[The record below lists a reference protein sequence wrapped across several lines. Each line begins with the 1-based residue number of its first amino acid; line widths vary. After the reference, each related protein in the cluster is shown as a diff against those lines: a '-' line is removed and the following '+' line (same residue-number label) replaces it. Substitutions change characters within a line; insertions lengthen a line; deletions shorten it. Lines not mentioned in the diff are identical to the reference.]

1 MNASV
6 GEELPE
12 RRRLVT
18 AADVAA
24 YAEAGGDRN
33 PLHLDDAF
41 ARSVGFDGVI
51 AHGMFT
57 MGHMATAVTAWAGPD
72 AVVERISAQFRAPV
86 SMGEEIRAGG
96 TVRTV
101 DGDTVTVDTW
111 VAVERDGATE
121 WPIKKGQVV
130 LRYAGS
136 GGGGSASTEA

>member
-1 MNASV
+1 MNV

-12 RRRLVT
+12 LVRVVT

-57 MGHMATAVTAWAGPD
+57 MGHMAAAVTRWAGPE
-72 AVVERISAQFRAPV
+72 AVVVSINAQFRATV
-86 SMGEEIRAGG
+86 SMGEEIVAGG
-96 TVRTV
+96 TVAALEGQMATV
-101 DGDTVTVDTW
+101 DAWVRVD
-111 VAVERDGATE
+111 RDGATE
-121 WPIKKGQVV
+121 WPIKKGRV
-130 LRYAGS
+130 LLRLMPTAG
-136 GGGGSASTEA
+136 